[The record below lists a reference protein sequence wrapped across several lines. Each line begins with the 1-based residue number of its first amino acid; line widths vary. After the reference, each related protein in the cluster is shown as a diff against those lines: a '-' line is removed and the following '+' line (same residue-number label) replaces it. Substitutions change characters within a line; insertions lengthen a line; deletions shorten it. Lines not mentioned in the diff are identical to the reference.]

1 MKRFA
6 KWILFVGILISL
18 GLAAPSQA
26 LTTPANRVDSEAV
39 EPRPQPGFETGAG
52 MPGWPL
58 PD

>member
-39 EPRPQPGFETGAG
+39 GLAAARSAHPPP
-52 MPGWPL
+52 
-58 PD
+58 